1 MDNHPSLLETLS
13 FFIRHPCSRL
23 MPRLCDTTAWKWR
36 DCTAEF
42 YSNTFFFPI
51 FHSRLSGR
59 LDGSVRGPPGIFDT
73 IDHYNSLRSLSLRPL
88 FTTSSQ
94 NGQHFFFFW
103 KAVFTCLNW
112 EVVLFLPQLSRKGRG
127 ALQSIP
133 PRPVVIYRP
142 RDEFEAATGRPRTEQ
157 WILTRPLPSRVGQ
170 V

>member
-1 MDNHPSLLETLS
+1 MKPFS

-42 YSNTFFFPI
+42 YSNTFFFQFSI
-51 FHSRLSGR
+51 LVFQDASTALYAGHLESSILSTIIILFAVSPYDHFLPR
-59 LDGSVRGPPGIFDT
+59 APRMGSI
-73 IDHYNSLRSLSLRPL
+73 
-88 FTTSSQ
+88 
-94 NGQHFFFFW
+94 FFW
-103 KAVFTCLNW
+103 EAVFTCLNW